1 MRSHKPDYLI
11 VACLVFLVLAG
22 LLALASASSN
32 LGQEKFN
39 DSFYYLKHQIFN
51 GLSFGLIGFF
61 LAYSIYYRRY
71 QKLALIFLLA
81 TLVLTALVFTSLG
94 LKAGGA
100 DRWLKIGPVTFQPAE
115 FLKLSVIIYF
125 AAWLAGQNERN
136 SSFWKGTM
144 PFLIV
149 LAAVGAI
156 LLKQPTTTTIVIISV
171 SALALYF
178 VSGAKLSH
186 VAGMVAIGLVALAFI
201 VVITPYRF
209 QRITNF
215 LNPDANPLGAG
226 YHRNQ
231 AQIAIGAG
239 KLFGVGYGKS
249 TTKIN
254 YLPEPI
260 GDSIFAVVAEEFGF
274 VGSIGLLS
282 IFLLLV
288 MRILLL
294 ARKVKD
300 KFGKLLLVGFGTLL
314 SLQVFINIG
323 AISGLLPL
331 TGVPLPFISYGG
343 TALAVF
349 MTMGGII
356 TNISKHA

>member
-11 VACLVFLVLAG
+11 ITCLAFLILGG

-61 LAYSIYYRRY
+61 LAYAIYYRRY
-71 QKLALIFLLA
+71 QKLALVFLLA
-81 TLVLTALVFTSLG
+81 TLVLTALVFTPLG

-100 DRWLKIGPVTFQPAE
+100 ERWLKLGPLTFQPAE
-115 FLKLSVIIYF
+115 FLKLSVVIYF
-125 AAWLAGQNERN
+125 AAWLAGQSER
-136 SSFWKGTM
+136 SSRFWKGMM
-144 PFLIV
+144 PFFIV
-149 LAAVGAI
+149 LSIVGGL
-156 LLKQPTTTTIVIISV
+156 LLKQPTTTTVVIISATAV
-171 SALALYF
+171 ALYF
-178 VSGAKLSH
+178 VSGAKLSY
-186 VAGMVAIGLVALAFI
+186 VFGATALGIVAIGLLVL
-201 VVITPYRF
+201 VTPYRF

-239 KLFGVGYGKS
+239 KIFGVGYGKS

-274 VGSIGLLS
+274 AGSLGLIS
-282 IFLLLV
+282 IFLILV
-288 MRILLL
+288 MRVLLL
-294 ARKVKD
+294 ARKTKD
-300 KFGKLLLVGFGTLL
+300 KFGKLLLVGFGTLI
-314 SLQVFINIG
+314 SAQVFINVG

-356 TNISKHA
+356 VNVSKHT